1 DAVAHEEGAV
11 ALDPPQAGAGVGLAG
26 AEGVLGGGDGVLGG
40 GADLVEGEG
49 EDAVLLGGGLVVLAE
64 DVAQQGVE
72 VLAGGGGGGVG
83 HVGSLASV
91 GVDGGAGP
99 PVARRP
105 GRAWRVQRWG
115 GGGLARQGGP
125 RPPGAGLGAGL
136 GGIKRLRVRGF
147 RRGRCGRRSCRTRRR
162 SLRRRRWTRRSPRCG
177 T

>member
-1 DAVAHEEGAV
+1 GVGGG
-11 ALDPPQAGAGVGLAG
+11 GAGGVRGGGVGG
-26 AEGVLGGGDGVLGG
+26 RGGGGDL
-40 GADLVEGEG
+40 AEGEG
-49 EDAVLLGGGLVVLAE
+49 EVEVVRGGGLVVLAE

-115 GGGLARQGGP
+115 GGGVARQGGP

-136 GGIKRLRVRGF
+136 GGIKRLRVRG
-147 RRGRCGRRSCRTRRR
+147 
-162 SLRRRRWTRRSPRCG
+162 
-177 T
+177 